1 MAIFC
6 IAIPKWKEDRKEGM
20 EGGKRGKK
28 KKTSDFSLHVYL
40 VFLCVSTLWELNDHP
55 RMVFHFF
62 DHYPTAH
69 ILTSLNFWSI
79 A

>member
-1 MAIFC
+1 MSIFC
-6 IAIPKWKEDRKEGM
+6 IAIPKWKEGRK
-20 EGGKRGKK
+20 GGKVKK
-28 KKTSDFSLHVYL
+28 KAKKLVTFPYMFSL
-40 VFLCVSTLWELNDHP
+40 VFLCVSILWELNDHP